1 MKVRKKAEND
11 IFGLSFMDCICCGF
25 GAVILMFI
33 LTTGENSKEASE
45 TKDKLTV
52 AIQGTKNKLKSEE
65 ESLAKIEAEIASLEG
80 ELGEILSALENADKK
95 KIEAEEELTAAI
107 ETQSKQS
114 KELQELMKK
123 EQGLAKEI
131 AAIKQEIASA
141 SDGETGS
148 TGKAV
153 SPFQGDGRRHYL
165 TGMKV
170 DGERVAILV
179 DTSSSM
185 VSETVSGVAQ
195 FYGVTD
201 PNKLASRKW
210 TRILDTVD
218 WLMATNESK
227 YYQVVTYNQSA
238 QYLLP
243 KSAGDWLPTNDPP
256 IAKEV
261 SDAMWNTLPNGGSN
275 LEDALELVS
284 SLSPKP
290 DNVFVITDSLPTH
303 SGLIT
308 GATVN
313 EVERVKHF
321 QNAYRVA
328 LKNSYPMNVI
338 LFPLDGDFN
347 APGLYWK
354 LADATQGSLF
364 TPSPNWPN

>member
-1 MKVRKKAEND
+1 MKARKKEEGD

-33 LTTGENSKEASE
+33 LTTGENSEEVSEA
-45 TKDKLTV
+45 KDRLNV
-52 AIQGTKNKLKSEE
+52 AIQGTQNKLKSEE

-80 ELGEILSALENADKK
+80 DLGEIQSALENADKE
-95 KIEAEEELTAAI
+95 KIEAEEELAAAI
-107 ETQSKQS
+107 ETKSKQS
-114 KELQELMKK
+114 EELKELLEK
-123 EQGLAKEI
+123 EQGMSKEI
-131 AAIKQEIASA
+131 AAIKQEIASM
-141 SDGETGS
+141 SDGATGS

-185 VSETVSGVAQ
+185 LSESISGVAQ
-195 FYGVTD
+195 FRGVTD
-201 PNKLASRKW
+201 PSKISSRKW
-210 TRILDTVD
+210 TRVLDTVD

-227 YYQVVTYNQSA
+227 YYQVVTYNQNA
-238 QYLLP
+238 QFLLP
-243 KSAGDWLPTNDPP
+243 KSAGDWIPTNDPP
-256 IAKEV
+256 IAEDV
-261 SDAMWNTLPNGGSN
+261 SEAMWGTLPEGGSN
-275 LEDALELVS
+275 LEEAIRLVS
-284 SLSPKP
+284 ELSPKP

-303 SGLIT
+303 SSGVTGLKVS
-308 GATVN
+308 A
-313 EVERVKHF
+313 VERVSHF
-321 QNAYRVA
+321 QGAYRKAVT
-328 LKNSYPMNVI
+328 NSFPMNII